1 MVEQR
6 QSTQKMRMD
15 LANKLKPELDLYD
28 AAFTRY
34 CLHLVYQLVERI
46 TRDIHMVEQQQSIKR
61 CAWNWRTR

>member
-28 AAFTRY
+28 AAVTRY

-46 TRDIHMVEQQQSIKR
+46 TRDINMVEQQQSIKR
-61 CAWNWRTR
+61 CAWTWRTR